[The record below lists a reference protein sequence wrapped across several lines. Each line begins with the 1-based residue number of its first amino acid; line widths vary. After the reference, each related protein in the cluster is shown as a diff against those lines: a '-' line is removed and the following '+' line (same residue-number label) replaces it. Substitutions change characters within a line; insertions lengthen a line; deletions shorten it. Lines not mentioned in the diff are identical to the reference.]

1 MKTVRLFVCLGLV
14 ALMAAF
20 WGCGRPEMDFGS
32 FAGNVYKNKYLDMT
46 VSLPEGVSI
55 DTQQKASASQ
65 GAKASELQT
74 LTLFT
79 AYLYPDNT
87 EVAFNANFMAM
98 AERIDKTLDVKTGR
112 DYHLHTRKLIEATP
126 IPVTFSPDITPRTLD
141 GKAFDL
147 MQVEIPLAQ
156 VTVKQDIYAAAVGD
170 YILVLAASYTNPD
183 EKAALEKMLESVS
196 F

>member
-1 MKTVRLFVCLGLV
+1 MKTFRLSVCVGLV
-14 ALMAAF
+14 LLIGAF

-32 FAGNVYKNKYLDMT
+32 FSGNVYKNKCLDMT
-46 VSLPEGVSI
+46 VTLPEGVAI
-55 DTQQKASASQ
+55 DTQQKAAVPQ

-79 AYLYPDNT
+79 AFLYPDDS
-87 EVAFNANFMAM
+87 EVAFNANIMAM
-98 AERIDKTLDVKTGR
+98 AERIDKTLAVKTGR
-112 DYHLHTRKLIEATP
+112 DYHLHTKKLIEATP
-126 IPVTFSPDITPRTLD
+126 IPVTFSPDITTQTLG
-141 GKAFDL
+141 GKTFDL

-156 VTVKQDIYAAAVGD
+156 ISVKQDLYAAAVGD

-183 EKAALEKMLESVS
+183 EKAALGKILESVA